1 MYSAKETLLLKSGS
15 SLNGFAAR
23 FGKIICPIPSAT
35 QLRWI
40 AVWMNLTGRGF
51 RTILR
56 ISIAG
61 KMHCSAGARIRIR
74 KTTPACQWWMLRF
87 GVLIAAA
94 QRRHHSTGAI
104 RVKLVLCAI
113 KGVAVVA
120 GLLPRSAR
128 SKEVICYAVE
138 SVILLSRTFFPA
150 VAPVPVRA
158 DSGHMTI

>member
-40 AVWMNLTGRGF
+40 AVWMNLPGRGF

-74 KTTPACQWWMLRF
+74 KTMPACQWWMLRF
-87 GVLIAAA
+87 GVLIAVA
-94 QRRHHSTGAI
+94 QRRRHSTGVI
-104 RVKLVLCAI
+104 RVKLVQCAI
-113 KGVAVVA
+113 KGAAVLA
-120 GLLPRSAR
+120 GLLLRSGR
-128 SKEVICYAVE
+128 SREVICCAVA
-138 SVILLSRTFFPA
+138 SVIPLSRTFFPA
-150 VAPVPVRA
+150 AEPVLVRA
-158 DSGHMTI
+158 DFGHMTI